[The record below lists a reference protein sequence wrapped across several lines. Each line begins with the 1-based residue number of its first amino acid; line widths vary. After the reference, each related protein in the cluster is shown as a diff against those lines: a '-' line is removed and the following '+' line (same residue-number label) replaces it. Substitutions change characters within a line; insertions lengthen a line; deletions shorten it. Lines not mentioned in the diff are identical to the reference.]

1 MSYWFFRKG
10 NALYPAD
17 DRAERYMRKMFE
29 GEASQIEIE
38 RSRSYKWHKMYVAC
52 CIEIGQ
58 NCDPERDWQSI
69 DNELRVRSGHYDTM
83 YVRVKGQKA
92 MVLVPKRIAFDKLTA
107 DQWHELW
114 PRLDQA
120 MREGFSYDHAAS
132 SYA

>member
-38 RSRSYKWHKMYVAC
+38 RSRSYKWHKMYVAI

-58 NCDPERDWQSI
+58 NCDPERDWMSI
-69 DNELRVRSGHYDTM
+69 DNELRVRAGHYDKLIVNG
-83 YVRVKGQKA
+83 YK
-92 MVLVPKRIAFDKLTA
+92 VLVPKRIAFDKLTA
-107 DQWHELW
+107 DQWQELW

-120 MREGFSYDHAAS
+120 MRDGFEFDHTAGNFA
-132 SYA
+132 